1 MEHVVKVLASAAR
14 RDDERGGMHIGRE
27 ASVTRQE
34 KEIRGIWTRKKEVK
48 KKKILFTDN
57 VRYNKTTRTN
67 K

>member
-34 KEIRGIWTRKKEVK
+34 KEIGVHTGKKEMLSFFAFSQ
-48 KKKILFTDN
+48 KIQENILL
-57 VRYNKTTRTN
+57 Y
-67 K
+67 